1 MAADFV
7 RKVVDLDNVHLVAL
21 EGELDMDTA
30 EGLSDWLVEI
40 GGSQV
45 VVDLSGLSFMDSSGI
60 SALVTARNHLVRAG
74 NDLLL
79 TRPVPIV
86 RRALE
91 VVGLAGW
98 VHEWNPSWGRLRL
111 NQSWLGRAACRVA
124 GSNGHGIVRTR
135 LGNRCS
141 SASRSLPPV
150 HEVRLVPPWAA
161 AEGRP
166 SPMAASLFATAR
178 LGKGCSQ
185 RSRHRPS
192 GNRARAMAHTPAAS
206 TGQEPVREV
215 CVA

>member
-98 VHEWNPSWGRLRL
+98 VHEWNPSWE
-111 NQSWLGRAACRVA
+111 
-124 GSNGHGIVRTR
+124 GSD
-135 LGNRCS
+135 
-141 SASRSLPPV
+141 
-150 HEVRLVPPWAA
+150 
-161 AEGRP
+161 
-166 SPMAASLFATAR
+166 
-178 LGKGCSQ
+178 
-185 RSRHRPS
+185 
-192 GNRARAMAHTPAAS
+192 
-206 TGQEPVREV
+206 
-215 CVA
+215 